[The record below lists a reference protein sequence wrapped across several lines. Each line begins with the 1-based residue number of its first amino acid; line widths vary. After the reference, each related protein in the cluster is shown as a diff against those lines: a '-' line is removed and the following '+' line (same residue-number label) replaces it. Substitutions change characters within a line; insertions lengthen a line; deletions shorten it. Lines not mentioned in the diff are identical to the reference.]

1 MELPKQFLHLISLVL
16 GGAPKES
23 IKGAFKS
30 AFYGAILCLLTP
42 CSHRKPY
49 EEKSLTKIARPTA
62 SEGAQISSVKLDGSA
77 RRYSS
82 GTDR

>member
-1 MELPKQFLHLISLVL
+1 MVRRGVS
-16 GGAPKES
+16 KES
-23 IKGAFKS
+23 TKGAFQS
-30 AFYGAILCLLTP
+30 AFYGASLCLLTP

-49 EEKSLTKIARPTA
+49 EEKSLTKIARPKA